1 MSQLLSTGQKG
12 EKKDTHTPGAS
23 TLATLTAAELE
34 TSTGWFEKLC
44 FSGKRAELPG
54 RDESARLLEKPSSG
68 LVGGG
73 DGGRR
78 SGENGIGSVRTGGV
92 PGENVIDLQYPYQRF
107 SHVKCYTCDDLC
119 IGEKRCRVSGAALPF
134 AR

>member
-1 MSQLLSTGQKG
+1 MAKNGNS
-12 EKKDTHTPGAS
+12 HTPGAR
-23 TLATLTAAELE
+23 TLATLTAGELE

-54 RDESARLLEKPSSG
+54 NDSPRLLEKASSG

-92 PGENVIDLQYPYQRF
+92 PGENVIDLQRPYKTSQP
-107 SHVKCYTCDDLC
+107 DDLLDKKKVFRAYQKDRRTSM
-119 IGEKRCRVSGAALPF
+119 GQAMGQEQVD
-134 AR
+134 